1 MSTVEREYI
10 KHVDEEILNAS
21 GESLKKLQELDMK
34 TQLQENTFYDAYSS
48 FKEEEPKKEKITSS
62 TKSSRKKNPK

>member
-21 GESLKKLQELDMK
+21 GDSLKKLQELDMK

-48 FKEEEPKKEKITSS
+48 FKEEPKKEKITSS
-62 TKSSRKKNPK
+62 TKPSRKNNPK

>member
-21 GESLKKLQELDMK
+21 GDSLKKLQELDMK

-48 FKEEEPKKEKITSS
+48 FKEESKKEKITSS
-62 TKSSRKKNPK
+62 TKSSRKNNPK

>member
-48 FKEEEPKKEKITSS
+48 FNEEPKKEKIASS
-62 TKSSRKKNPK
+62 TKSSSKKNPK